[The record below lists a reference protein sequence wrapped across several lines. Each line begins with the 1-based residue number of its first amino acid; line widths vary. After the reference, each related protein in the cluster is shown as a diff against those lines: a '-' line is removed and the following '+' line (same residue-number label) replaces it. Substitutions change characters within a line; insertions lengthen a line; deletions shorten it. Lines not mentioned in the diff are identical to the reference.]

1 MDPRYR
7 PFYQHVWAFCWP
19 ILWWNLMRLAA
30 VQRKVKRNIWVTV
43 TRTGQIRVRYIA
55 DAPVRRVLP
64 EWSARWERPSL
75 ASDLPACLALM
86 EAQGVPPRIATLLLP
101 HWETGLLEAAA
112 RMRERNGA
120 E

>member
-30 VQRKVKRNIWVTV
+30 VQRKVKRTIWVTV

-75 ASDLPACLALM
+75 ASDLPACLAALLPCPSRLAVDASWAGHAKG
-86 EAQGVPPRIATLLLP
+86 ERPLPGAARIARAP
-101 HWETGLLEAAA
+101 P
-112 RMRERNGA
+112 
-120 E
+120 